1 MVNCPFLNEFKPD
14 DPSKNERCYLDM
26 FLGSRFAAAL
36 APCTSSGVPGAVQGQ
51 KKDGAG
57 CCRSFPRLRSVI
69 VENKPKGASEKLSH
83 ASLLGRPLP
92 PDPFFLLQESNL
104 AAVAATGR
112 APLVTRWALDQL
124 ASAVAGGLIHILAKV
139 VEFTLKSYCY
149 HRSAVHFL
157 LVTEVDRLLLWRWAD
172 LGLVS
177 IIKGPTFIGSSQA
190 CLLQKS
196 AGTLELWLSTL
207 VALKVIVEPIASFK
221 SQTSRQLSS

>member
-1 MVNCPFLNEFKPD
+1 
-14 DPSKNERCYLDM
+14 M
-26 FLGSRFAAAL
+26 FLGSMFAARLAL
-36 APCTSSGVPGAVQGQ
+36 CMRSGVPGAVQGQ

-57 CCRSFPRLRSVI
+57 CCRSFPRLCSVI
-69 VENKPKGASEKLSH
+69 VENKPRGASEKLSH
-83 ASLLGRPLP
+83 ASLLGRPVP
-92 PDPFFLLQESNL
+92 SDSFFLLQESDL

-124 ASAVAGGLIHILAKV
+124 AGAIAGGLIHILAKV

-149 HRSAVHFL
+149 HRSAVHVL
-157 LVTEVDRLLLWRWAD
+157 LVTEVDLLLLCRWAD

-177 IIKGPTFIGSSQA
+177 IIKGLAFLGWSQA

-207 VALKVIVEPIASFK
+207 IALKVIVEPIASFK